1 MALPMDRFELMRL
14 LEAILFGTS
23 EPLSERDLGARMP
36 ADADISGMLEEL
48 RGQYANRG
56 IHIVQVGTRW
66 AFRTAPDLGRHLRLK
81 KTVQRKMSRAA
92 LEMLAII
99 AYHQPVTRAE
109 IEEIRGVTTS
119 RGTLDILL
127 EAEWIKPRGRR
138 RTPGRPVTWGVSDEF
153 LDHFGLDNVKSL
165 PGIEELKAAGLLDR
179 RPGLGLVAAEGDSTD
194 DTAQEETYE
203 AVEPDAAI
211 PLDG

>member
-66 AFRTAPDLGRHLRLK
+66 AFRTAPDR
-81 KTVQRKMSRAA
+81 
-92 LEMLAII
+92 
-99 AYHQPVTRAE
+99 
-109 IEEIRGVTTS
+109 
-119 RGTLDILL
+119 
-127 EAEWIKPRGRR
+127 
-138 RTPGRPVTWGVSDEF
+138 
-153 LDHFGLDNVKSL
+153 
-165 PGIEELKAAGLLDR
+165 
-179 RPGLGLVAAEGDSTD
+179 
-194 DTAQEETYE
+194 
-203 AVEPDAAI
+203 
-211 PLDG
+211 